1 MKKHI
6 FLTGF
11 MGSGKTTLAAK
22 LAQRLNLPF
31 IDSDLEIEKACAKS
45 ISKIFRDEGEAW
57 FRQMEKQQ
65 IEKICNSETSAVVSL
80 GGGALMSEE
89 NVKKVLSSGKLIYIK
104 ISPEEIYKRVYKST
118 NRPLLHRNGEKIS
131 GEDYL
136 LEIKRLLRARE
147 KGYQAA
153 QIVLN
158 NDDLQVDQA
167 VEQLINKMK

>member
-1 MKKHI
+1 MKRHI

-31 IDSDLEIEKACAKS
+31 IDSDLEIEKACAKR
-45 ISKIFRDEGEAW
+45 ISSIFRDEGEVW
-57 FRQMEKQQ
+57 FRRMERRQ
-65 IEKICNSETSAVVSL
+65 IEKICNSETPAVVSL

-89 NVKKVLSSGKLIYIK
+89 NIKNVLSSGRLIYIK

-118 NRPLLHRNGEKIS
+118 NRPLLYRNGEKS
-131 GEDYL
+131 SREDYL
-136 LEIKRLLRARE
+136 REIKRLLKERD
-147 KGYQAA
+147 KGYRAA

-158 NDDLQVDQA
+158 NDKLQVDQA
-167 VEQLINKMK
+167 VEQLLNKMK